1 MSGGDW
7 SAVEE
12 LITNFKSWLFQV
24 ESIEIALESNEIT
37 PSDLK
42 LLLEFNNLTKIHFSA
57 VSLTK
62 CILFLQNNSLLI
74 DHPSLNNIIFL
85 KHGIVN

>member
-24 ESIEIALESNEIT
+24 ESIEIAL
-37 PSDLK
+37 K
-42 LLLEFNNLTKIHFSA
+42 
-57 VSLTK
+57 VMRSLR
-62 CILFLQNNSLLI
+62 LI
-74 DHPSLNNIIFL
+74 SSYY
-85 KHGIVN
+85 